1 MSWAHGKDDKIHTM
15 PIKRGDINRLRPG
28 SVFFVQSDL
37 QTERQKLRI
46 YAIFAN
52 TDDDVYVREPLP
64 FSHVQFALNWL
75 DIITNFR
82 ILLLS
87 IMLKKLMQDPTIG
100 AYSSVRDLVR
110 GFDTKVLRSAFKV

>member
-52 TDDDVYVREPLP
+52 TDDDLYVRGPLP
-64 FSHVQFALNWL
+64 FSPVQFALNWL
-75 DIITNFR
+75 DIYHLLQNLVLVYNVKKTYAGPNNR
-82 ILLLS
+82 GIL
-87 IMLKKLMQDPTIG
+87 Q
-100 AYSSVRDLVR
+100 R
-110 GFDTKVLRSAFKV
+110 